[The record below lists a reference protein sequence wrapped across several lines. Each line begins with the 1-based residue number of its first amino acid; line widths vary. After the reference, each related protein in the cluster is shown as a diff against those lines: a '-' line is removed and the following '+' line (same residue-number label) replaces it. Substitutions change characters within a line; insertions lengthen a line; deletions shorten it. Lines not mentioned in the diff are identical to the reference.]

1 MQASGLTTFHSPQVG
16 PGPNKAPDCIVLTL
30 SGYPIAVE
38 ARELVSEE
46 AIRVNQKAKSIND
59 YVYKDWEPA
68 EVLSEVAKILA
79 EKDAK
84 IYHGGPYWDIA
95 VVIHT
100 DEPTINSETYN
111 AVLAGCHFGPFKQV
125 TKAYFLFPYIAGSC
139 SYVELK
145 IVARRL
151 RWQLWMA
158 RASCC
163 LVAVFCR

>member
-16 PGPNKAPDCIVLTL
+16 PGPHKAPDCVALTL
-30 SGYPIAVE
+30 SSHPIALE

-79 EKDAK
+79 EKDDK
-84 IYHGGPYWDIA
+84 TYYGGPYWDIA

-111 AVLAGCHFGPFKQV
+111 AVLAACHFGSFKQV
-125 TKAYFLFPYIAGSC
+125 SKAYFLFPYEPGTGYC
-139 SYVELK
+139 PYVELRISPK
-145 IVARRL
+145 KL
-151 RWQLWMA
+151 
-158 RASCC
+158 
-163 LVAVFCR
+163 